1 MLGFEENENEFLL
14 KWILKSFLKWYL
26 KETNQKYFSDLNRF
40 QCQSI
45 SFLWYEK
52 LVFYNQNEIQH

>member
-1 MLGFEENENEFLL
+1 MLGFEENETGFLS

-26 KETNQKYFSDLNRF
+26 KETHQKYFSDFNRF

-45 SFLWYEK
+45 F
-52 LVFYNQNEIQH
+52 FYDMKS